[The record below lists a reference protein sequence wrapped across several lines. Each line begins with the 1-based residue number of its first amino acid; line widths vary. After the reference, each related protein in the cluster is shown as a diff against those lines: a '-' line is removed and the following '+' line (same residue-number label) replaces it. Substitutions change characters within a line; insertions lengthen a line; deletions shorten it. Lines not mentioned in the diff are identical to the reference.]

1 MKQLGL
7 LFCVAASLWAR
18 SAETVYFRAVMLPS
32 NEVPAVAIDASGSAT
47 IRAHVV
53 RDDAGQVTEGSV
65 DFVVSYAFPGAVTI
79 TGLHIHNGPAGVNA
93 GVTINTGLSAAN
105 SVDDSTGRGLIDRQ
119 AQVRSTDQAALAS
132 LKGMLENPAG
142 YYVNLH
148 TTVNPGGV
156 IRGQLQRAESAVFI
170 GLMSPANEVPPTGA
184 AASAVSSVQVISARD
199 SSGAFTSAQMIFDVN
214 YRFGSQVT
222 FTGFHIHGGPAGT
235 NAAVIFNTGI
245 GSGAA
250 SVTADASGSGNIR
263 RPVEVNLASQ
273 VQRDALAGLLSN
285 PQAYYINLHTT
296 DFPGGVV
303 RSQMRAT
310 DTMTFDVEMS
320 PANEVPALTLDAS
333 APAQITVHTVRAEDG
348 GVLAGMVEFD
358 VNPRFPGA
366 VEMTGLHIHDGAAGV
381 NGPVIINT
389 GLSAANS
396 VKSDTGFANIYR
408 TVTVGDGAGLA
419 TLNSLVR
426 NPENH
431 YVNLHT
437 TVNPG
442 GVVRAQLAP
451 AVTAVPTV
459 TAVFAGNSDKTA
471 TTLAQGG
478 LVSIWGTNL
487 AKVTTNLD
495 GWQGGVLPNYVNGVA
510 VTVGGEFARLLY
522 VSPNQI
528 TALVAFETPLGTQG
542 ISVNNGNGPSAPVNA
557 TVAAVAPALFF
568 GPQGAMVLRESDLT
582 GVDTASPA
590 RAGEVV
596 LVYATGLG
604 QTAPAAATG
613 ALGPATPSATA
624 ATVTATIGG
633 RPADVVRAVSV
644 PGYPG
649 LYEVALRVPSG
660 VAAGAA
666 PIVLNAGQ
674 AASAPK
680 SMVVAP

>member
-170 GLMSPANEVPPTGA
+170 GLMSPANEVPPHGCGR
-184 AASAVSSVQVISARD
+184 VGSVQRAGDQRARFLRRLHQRAD
-199 SSGAFTSAQMIFDVN
+199 DLRRELPLRQPGDLYGLSHP
-214 YRFGSQVT
+214 RRP
-222 FTGFHIHGGPAGT
+222 GGHQR
-235 NAAVIFNTGI
+235 AVIFNTGI

-320 PANEVPALTLDAS
+320 PANEVPALPLDAS

-358 VNPRFPGA
+358 VNPRFPAA

-381 NGPVIINT
+381 NGPVTINT

-451 AVTAVPTV
+451 AVTGVPTV

-471 TTLAQGG
+471 TTLAPGG

-487 AKVTTNLD
+487 AKVATNLD
-495 GWQGGVLPNYVNGVA
+495 GWQGGVLPNYLNGVV

-557 TVAAVAPALFF
+557 MVAAVAPALFF

-604 QTAPAAATG
+604 QTAPAACDRSTG
-613 ALGPATPSATA
+613 SGHAKRHGRDGDRDHWRQA
-624 ATVTATIGG
+624 GG
-633 RPADVVRAVSV
+633 RGAGRVGAGISGTVR
-644 PGYPG
+644 
-649 LYEVALRVPSG
+649 SG
-660 VAAGAA
+660 AAGA
-666 PIVLNAGQ
+666 VRGGGR
-674 AASAPK
+674 SAHL
-680 SMVVAP
+680 SF